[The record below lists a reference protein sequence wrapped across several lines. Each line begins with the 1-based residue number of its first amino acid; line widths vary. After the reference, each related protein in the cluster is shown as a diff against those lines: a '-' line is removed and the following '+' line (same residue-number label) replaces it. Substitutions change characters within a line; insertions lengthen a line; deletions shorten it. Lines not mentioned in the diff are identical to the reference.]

1 MKFRTKAA
9 VFLVALAL
17 TLIGF
22 NFIASPAV
30 IDLLKLNDNDGFE
43 IVSDQLVKDT
53 TPHTITVKG

>member
-9 VFLVALAL
+9 VFLAALVL

-30 IDLLKLNDNDGFE
+30 IDLLKIKNNAGFE
-43 IVSDQLVKDT
+43 IVSDYLVKDT